1 MTEAAA
7 CPGKFA
13 KAIAMGALLALA
25 GCQTARIDDIA
36 PQSTAQLPP
45 PSASAPPAAG
55 GTAAASADTA
65 ERAEDGKGRPPPGWP
80 PPGSARDT
88 GTYPD
93 LNVPPPVATTQ
104 ITNSQES
111 ASKTELNALKQRAQG
126 TAKPT
131 VSNQAA
137 LRKLGNSRGQDILKE
152 IEASGGQ
159 EEAAY

>member
-13 KAIAMGALLALA
+13 KAMMIGALLALA
-25 GCQTARIDDIA
+25 ACQTARIDDIA
-36 PQSTAQLPP
+36 PQSAAPLPP
-45 PSASAPPAAG
+45 PSASASAED
-55 GTAAASADTA
+55 GTAIASADTA
-65 ERAEDGKGRPPPGWP
+65 EEAEDGRGRPPPGWP

-111 ASKTELNALKQRAQG
+111 ASKAELNALKQRAQG

-159 EEAAY
+159 EEAAD